1 MIWVERRAKRAKRYL
16 GGLGGG
22 CRMEGLERLLGTS
35 GMGSESALGVSAAL
49 EEVLHGGRRVI
60 ISFKYPCS

>member
-1 MIWVERRAKRAKRYL
+1 
-16 GGLGGG
+16 
-22 CRMEGLERLLGTS
+22 MEGLEVLLGTS

-49 EEVLHGGRRVI
+49 EEVQKGGRRVI